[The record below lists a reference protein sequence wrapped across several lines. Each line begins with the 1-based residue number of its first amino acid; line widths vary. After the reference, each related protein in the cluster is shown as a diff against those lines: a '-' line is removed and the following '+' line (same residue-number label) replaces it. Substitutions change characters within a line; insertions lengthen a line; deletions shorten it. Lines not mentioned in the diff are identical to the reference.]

1 MALIESSPSASFV
14 LLKFGLRFPTK
25 WKSILIAIRSDPYQ
39 CEEMAYEAK
48 LTRTAPH
55 GSLGYLTPAEYAP
68 DFAYPVSFATL
79 PLRSQLNGS
88 AGASPSQRQVNQS
101 TSQPVDKSISRQ
113 VNQVKQSLAILATWR
128 LICSSV
134 ISKSIPRGIQNGLNR
149 QEAKKPSRFASWHVS
164 SNGRTRLL
172 PSCKTLCR
180 VQQEEYP
187 GRRGEADTTTRPLG
201 YLCERLAVAK
211 ALHDPIEDIES
222 VRVPWK
228 SHQTLTISSDV
239 WVEQIVCP
247 TIKQTIQSN

>member
-88 AGASPSQRQVNQS
+88 AGASPSQRQVNQRQVNQS
-101 TSQPVDKSISRQ
+101 TSQPGETILGDLGNLAVDLFLGDLQIDTSWNSEWIEP
-113 VNQVKQSLAILATWR
+113 
-128 LICSSV
+128 
-134 ISKSIPRGIQNGLNR
+134 PRG
-149 QEAKKPSRFASWHVS
+149 QEAK
-164 SNGRTRLL
+164 
-172 PSCKTLCR
+172 
-180 VQQEEYP
+180 
-187 GRRGEADTTTRPLG
+187 
-201 YLCERLAVAK
+201 
-211 ALHDPIEDIES
+211 PI
-222 VRVPWK
+222 
-228 SHQTLTISSDV
+228 
-239 WVEQIVCP
+239 C
-247 TIKQTIQSN
+247 

>member
-101 TSQPVDKSISRQ
+101 TSQPVDKSTSRQ
-113 VNQVKQSLAILATWR
+113 VNQSTSQPVDKSTSRQVNQSTSQSGETILGDLGNLAVDLFLGDLQIDTSWNSEW
-128 LICSSV
+128 IEP
-134 ISKSIPRGIQNGLNR
+134 PRG
-149 QEAKKPSRFASWHVS
+149 QEAK
-164 SNGRTRLL
+164 
-172 PSCKTLCR
+172 
-180 VQQEEYP
+180 
-187 GRRGEADTTTRPLG
+187 
-201 YLCERLAVAK
+201 
-211 ALHDPIEDIES
+211 PI
-222 VRVPWK
+222 
-228 SHQTLTISSDV
+228 
-239 WVEQIVCP
+239 C
-247 TIKQTIQSN
+247 